1 MGESTSC
8 PAGGLAE
15 VTTLASLA
23 ELVVNTPGLYVR
35 WSTGPE
41 TDRAE
46 RSTDYATRLELP
58 GLGASPLTLPTWRTL
73 PVEVWVARQ
82 VRAYAH
88 LSDDQLDHMAW
99 VLTGRIAERGPDN
112 EPLLASPR
120 DDDDSA
126 WRS

>member
-1 MGESTSC
+1 MGESPSC

-46 RSTDYATRLELP
+46 RSTDHAT
-58 GLGASPLTLPTWRTL
+58 GLSSRGWPS
-73 PVEVWVARQ
+73 
-82 VRAYAH
+82 VR
-88 LSDDQLDHMAW
+88 
-99 VLTGRIAERGPDN
+99 
-112 EPLLASPR
+112 
-120 DDDDSA
+120 
-126 WRS
+126 

>member
-23 ELVVNTPGLYVR
+23 ELVVNTPGLYVP

-46 RSTDYATRLELP
+46 RSTDYVTGLELP
-58 GLGASPLTLPTWRTL
+58 GLAVYPLTPPTGWTL
-73 PVEVWVARQ
+73 PVEVWVGSPGQ
-82 VRAYAH
+82 
-88 LSDDQLDHMAW
+88 
-99 VLTGRIAERGPDN
+99 GRTRISVTISRTT
-112 EPLLASPR
+112 SPGC
-120 DDDDSA
+120 
-126 WRS
+126 

>member
-41 TDRAE
+41 TDSAE
-46 RSTDYATRLELP
+46 RSTDHAT
-58 GLGASPLTLPTWRTL
+58 GLSSRGWPS
-73 PVEVWVARQ
+73 
-82 VRAYAH
+82 VR
-88 LSDDQLDHMAW
+88 
-99 VLTGRIAERGPDN
+99 
-112 EPLLASPR
+112 
-120 DDDDSA
+120 
-126 WRS
+126 